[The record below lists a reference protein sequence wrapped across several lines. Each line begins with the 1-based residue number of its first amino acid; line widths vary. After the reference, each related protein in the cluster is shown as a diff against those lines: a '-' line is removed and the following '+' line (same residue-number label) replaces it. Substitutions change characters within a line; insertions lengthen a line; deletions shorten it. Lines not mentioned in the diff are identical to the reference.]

1 MSVFLPRYGGRFM
14 KKMFILDTNV
24 LIHDPLSFTRFED
37 NIVIIPISVIEEL
50 DRFKVHSD
58 ERGRAVRI
66 VSRKLDELRSRG
78 RLNEGVKME
87 NGGTLIV
94 ELNQENILPKE
105 LSFAEMDNRILN
117 NAWHHLKKKHK
128 VVVVSK
134 DINLRLKAE
143 ALGLNVQDYTTDK
156 VNIDE
161 LYNGFSETEVP
172 AELIDSLYR
181 DKEAKNP
188 VKELAPN
195 EFLILRAHEDAK
207 KTAMA
212 RVAYDDVGKIRLLSS
227 NPSPW
232 GIQPRSKEQRFAME
246 LLLDPKV
253 NLVTLLGSAGT
264 GKTIVTLAC
273 GLQQSV
279 EQNLYRKLVI
289 CRPIVS
295 VGKDIGFLPGSK
307 DEKLA
312 TWMGAIY
319 DNLEILM
326 DKKHQDSAAEQ
337 MQYLMDNEKIE
348 LASVSHIR
356 GRSLPNQYMIVD
368 DAQNLTPHEMKT
380 ILSRAGE
387 GTKVVVTGDPYQIDS
402 PYLDVESNG
411 LTYLISRMRGQDIYG
426 HLTFSKT
433 ERSRLAG
440 LVAELL

>member
-1 MSVFLPRYGGRFM
+1 M

-37 NIVIIPISVIEEL
+37 NTVIIPISVIEEL

-58 ERGRAVRI
+58 ERGRAVRV
-66 VSRKLDELRSRG
+66 VSRKLDELRVKG
-78 RLNEGVKME
+78 KLNKGVQLD

-94 ELNQENILPKE
+94 ELNQENVLPRE

-128 VVVVSK
+128 VVLVSK

-143 ALGLNVQDYTTDK
+143 ALGITVQDYTTDK
-156 VNIDE
+156 VDVDE
-161 LYNGFSETEVP
+161 LYSGISEKEVP
-172 AELIDSLYR
+172 ASLIDSLY
-181 DKEAKNP
+181 KEKKTACP
-188 VKELAPN
+188 VEGLAPN
-195 EFLILRAHEDAK
+195 EFVVLRAHEDNK
-207 KTAMA
+207 KTAIA
-212 RVAYDDVGKIRLLSS
+212 RVCKDVSEIKLLSS
-227 NPSPW
+227 EPAPW
-232 GIQPRSKEQRFAME
+232 GIKPRSKEQRCAME
-246 LLLDPKV
+246 LLMDPSI

-326 DKKHQDSAAEQ
+326 DKKHQDSAAEKF
-337 MQYLMDNEKIE
+337 QYLIDNEKIE
-348 LASVSHIR
+348 MASVSHIR
-356 GRSLPNQYMIVD
+356 GRSLPGQYMIVD

-387 GTKVVVTGDPYQIDS
+387 DTKVVVTGDPYQIDS
-402 PYLDVESNG
+402 PYLDVSSNG

>member
-1 MSVFLPRYGGRFM
+1 M

-37 NIVIIPISVIEEL
+37 NTVIIPISVIEEL

-58 ERGRAVRI
+58 ERGRAVRV
-66 VSRKLDELRSRG
+66 VSRKLDELRSKG
-78 RLNEGVKME
+78 RLNEGVKMD

-94 ELNQENILPKE
+94 ELNRENILPKE

-117 NAWHHLKKKHK
+117 NAWWHLKKKHK

-156 VNIDE
+156 VNVDE
-161 LYNGFSETEVP
+161 LYRGISEQEVP
-172 AELIDSLYR
+172 AEVIDGLYR
-181 DKEAKNP
+181 DKEIKCP
-188 VKELAPN
+188 VEGLAPN
-195 EFLILRAHEDAK
+195 EFVVLRAHEDNK
-207 KTAMA
+207 KTAIA
-212 RVAYDDVGKIRLLSS
+212 RVSRDVSKMHVLASE
-227 NPSPW
+227 PAPW
-232 GIQPRSKEQRFAME
+232 GIKARSKEQRCAME
-246 LLLDPKV
+246 LLMDPSV

-264 GKTIVTLAC
+264 GKTIITLAC
-273 GLQQSV
+273 GLQQAV
-279 EQNLYRKLVI
+279 EQNLYRKLII

-326 DKKHQDSAAEQ
+326 DKKHSESSSDKV
-337 MQYLMDNEKIE
+337 QYLIDNEKIE
-348 LASVSHIR
+348 MASVSHIR
-356 GRSLPNQYMIVD
+356 GRSLPGQYMIVD

-387 GTKVVVTGDPYQIDS
+387 DTKVVVTGDPYQIDS
-402 PYLDVESNG
+402 PYLDVASNG
-411 LTYLISRMRGQDIYG
+411 LTYLVSRMRGQDIYG